1 MYYKLFEDSKG
12 RIVALSNKGSL
23 AFSRNLK
30 TIDDLVHKYT
40 IDDSDVDNLLNCL
53 DSFIKLGDSCK
64 FTYINKGVY
73 PRLIKNGVEVVIG
86 FYHLEIREFKFC
98 KDPCEN
104 IRNDKIMVC
113 YKKFLEYYNGKD

>member
-40 IDDSDVDNLLNCL
+40 IDDSDVDNLLN
-53 DSFIKLGDSCK
+53 
-64 FTYINKGVY
+64 
-73 PRLIKNGVEVVIG
+73 
-86 FYHLEIREFKFC
+86 
-98 KDPCEN
+98 
-104 IRNDKIMVC
+104 
-113 YKKFLEYYNGKD
+113 